1 MRFIP
6 KVNGLLQRNLAE
18 SSVSACSYLAAVNQK
33 LLFAKKLT
41 QLVDSAQVSLNDRHV
56 QAVIAQSI
64 ATQLYHA
71 WNWHIKDVASNYKVK
86 DPSVIQSVD
95 DLVDVLK
102 ADGKEPGE
110 ATELKNLFDSPSS
123 WVRDLVDAYSHLVD
137 LPEIRKAEMDVD
149 RLPVLALESGLG
161 GGKKIVDWN
170 LSTAKNW
177 SKQMVELVDRQR
189 EMMIEF

>member
-1 MRFIP
+1 
-6 KVNGLLQRNLAE
+6 V
-18 SSVSACSYLAAVNQK
+18 SSCSYLAAVNQK

-41 QLVDSAQVSLNDRHV
+41 QLVDSAQGSVNDRHV

-86 DPSVIQSVD
+86 DPSVIKSVD
-95 DLVDVLK
+95 DLVEILK

-110 ATELKNLFDSPSS
+110 ATELKNLFDSPTS
-123 WVRDLVDAYSHLVD
+123 WVRDLVDAYSQLAD

>member
-1 MRFIP
+1 
-6 KVNGLLQRNLAE
+6 
-18 SSVSACSYLAAVNQK
+18 VSACSYLAAVNQK

-41 QLVDSAQVSLNDRHV
+41 QLVDSAQGSENDRHV

-86 DPSVIQSVD
+86 DPAIIKSVD
-95 DLVDVLK
+95 DLVEILK

-110 ATELKNLFDSPSS
+110 ATELKNLFHSPTS
-123 WVRDLVDAYSHLVD
+123 WVRDLMDAYSQLAD
-137 LPEIRKAEMDVD
+137 LPEIRKAAMDVD
-149 RLPVLALESGLG
+149 RLPVLTLETGLG

-170 LSTAKNW
+170 LSAAVNW

>member
-6 KVNGLLQRNLAE
+6 KVNGLLQRNLAV
-18 SSVSACSYLAAVNQK
+18 SRVSACSYLAAVNQK

-41 QLVDSAQVSLNDRHV
+41 QLVDSAQGSVNDRHV

-71 WNWHIKDVASNYKVK
+71 WSWHIKDVASNYKVK
-86 DPSVIQSVD
+86 DPSVIKSVD
-95 DLVDVLK
+95 DLVEILK

-110 ATELKNLFDSPSS
+110 ATELKNLFDSPTS
-123 WVRDLVDAYSHLVD
+123 WDRDLVDAYSQLAD

>member
-1 MRFIP
+1 M
-6 KVNGLLQRNLAE
+6 VNGLSQRSLAV
-18 SSVSACSYLAAVNQK
+18 SRVSACSYLAAVNQK

-41 QLVDSAQVSLNDRHV
+41 QLVDSAQGSVNDRHV

-95 DLVDVLK
+95 DLVDILK
-102 ADGKEPGE
+102 ADGKKPGE
-110 ATELKNLFDSPSS
+110 ATELKNLFDSPTS
-123 WVRDLVDAYSHLVD
+123 WVRELVDAYSQLAD

-149 RLPVLALESGLG
+149 RLPVLALETNV
-161 GGKKIVDWN
+161 GGKKITDWN
-170 LSTAKNW
+170 LTTAVNW

>member
-1 MRFIP
+1 VRFIP
-6 KVNGLLQRNLAE
+6 RANGLLQRKLVVSNL
-18 SSVSACSYLAAVNQK
+18 SACSYLAAVNQK

-41 QLVDSAQVSLNDRHV
+41 QLVDSAQGSANDRHI

-86 DPSVIQSVD
+86 DPSVIKSVD

-110 ATELKNLFDSPSS
+110 ATELKNLFDSPTS
-123 WVRDLVDAYSHLVD
+123 WVRELADAYSQLAD

-149 RLPVLALESGLG
+149 RLPVLALETNV
-161 GGKKIVDWN
+161 GGKKITDWN
-170 LSTAKNW
+170 LSTAVNW

>member
-1 MRFIP
+1 
-6 KVNGLLQRNLAE
+6 
-18 SSVSACSYLAAVNQK
+18 VSACSYLAAVNQK
-33 LLFAKKLT
+33 LLFAKKLI
-41 QLVDSAQVSLNDRHV
+41 QLVDSAEGSANDRHI

-86 DPSVIQSVD
+86 DPSAINSVD
-95 DLVDVLK
+95 DLVDILK

-110 ATELKNLFDSPSS
+110 ATELKNLFYSPTS
-123 WVRDLVDAYSHLVD
+123 WVRELVDAYFQLAD

-149 RLPVLALESGLG
+149 RLPVLALETGAA
-161 GGKKIVDWN
+161 GGKKIIDWN
-170 LSTAKNW
+170 LSTAINW

>member
-1 MRFIP
+1 MA
-6 KVNGLLQRNLAE
+6 NGLLQRNLVV
-18 SSVSACSYLAAVNQK
+18 SNLSACSYLAAVNQK

-41 QLVDSAQVSLNDRHV
+41 QLVDSAEGSVNDRHV
-56 QAVIAQSI
+56 QVVIAQSI

-86 DPSVIQSVD
+86 DPSVIKSVD
-95 DLVDVLK
+95 DLVEVLK

-110 ATELKNLFDSPSS
+110 ATELKNLFDSPDS
-123 WVRDLVDAYSHLVD
+123 WVRELADAYSQLAD

-149 RLPVLALESGLG
+149 RLPVLVLETNI
-161 GGKKIVDWN
+161 GGKKITDWN
-170 LSTAKNW
+170 LSTAVNW

>member
-1 MRFIP
+1 MHFTLR
-6 KVNGLLQRNLAE
+6 VNGLSQRSLAV
-18 SSVSACSYLAAVNQK
+18 SRVSACSYLAAVNQK

-41 QLVDSAQVSLNDRHV
+41 QLVDSAQGSVNDRHV

-71 WNWHIKDVASNYKVK
+71 WSWHIKDVASNYKVK

-110 ATELKNLFDSPSS
+110 ATELKNLFDSPTS
-123 WVRDLVDAYSHLVD
+123 WVRELVDAYSQLAD

-149 RLPVLALESGLG
+149 RLPVLALETNL
-161 GGKKIVDWN
+161 GGKKITDWN
-170 LSTAKNW
+170 LTTAVNW

>member
-6 KVNGLLQRNLAE
+6 KVNGLLQKNLAV

-41 QLVDSAQVSLNDRHV
+41 QLVDSAQGSVNDRHV

-64 ATQLYHA
+64 ATQLFYA

-86 DPSVIQSVD
+86 DPSAIKSVD
-95 DLVDVLK
+95 DLVEILK

-110 ATELKNLFDSPSS
+110 ATELKNLFDSPTS
-123 WVRDLVDAYSHLVD
+123 WVRDLVDAYSQLAD

-149 RLPVLALESGLG
+149 RLPVLALETGLG

-170 LSTAKNW
+170 LSTAENW

>member
-1 MRFIP
+1 
-6 KVNGLLQRNLAE
+6 
-18 SSVSACSYLAAVNQK
+18 VSACSYLAAVNQK

-41 QLVDSAQVSLNDRHV
+41 QLVDSAEGSANDRHV

-86 DPSVIQSVD
+86 DPSAINSVD
-95 DLVDVLK
+95 DLVEILK

-110 ATELKNLFDSPSS
+110 ATELKNLFYSPTS
-123 WVRDLVDAYSHLVD
+123 WVRELVDAYFQLAD

-149 RLPVLALESGLG
+149 RLPVLALETGAA
-161 GGKKIVDWN
+161 GGKKIIDWN
-170 LSTAKNW
+170 LSTAINW